1 MCETQ
6 ERRIVVP
13 VIHPQIV
20 APSLPPCLPPSHAAE
35 AKKVWVFSVVIMN
48 VVKEVVA
55 CVLLCVN
62 EESKAS
68 NGAVFIGGRDQRF
81 VRPQLFLLQGYA
93 KQVTS
98 ILAA

>member
-1 MCETQ
+1 
-6 ERRIVVP
+6 
-13 VIHPQIV
+13 
-20 APSLPPCLPPSHAAE
+20 
-35 AKKVWVFSVVIMN
+35 MN